1 MEVIY
6 MTRAEVRGG
15 RQGRTPPSVACL
27 WCEKP
32 VQATWVQAYC
42 TLPGSPDRLWHTRV
56 ALPCGCI
63 GVLVDDAFLCATPA
77 LITELLLQCD

>member
-15 RQGRTPPSVACL
+15 HQGQMPPSVACL

-32 VQATWVQAYC
+32 VRAMWVQAYC
-42 TLPGSPDRLWHTRV
+42 TLPGSPDRLWNTRV
-56 ALPCGCI
+56 TLPCGCI
-63 GVLVDDAFLCATPA
+63 GMLADDGFLCATPA
-77 LITELLLQCD
+77 LIAELLLQCD